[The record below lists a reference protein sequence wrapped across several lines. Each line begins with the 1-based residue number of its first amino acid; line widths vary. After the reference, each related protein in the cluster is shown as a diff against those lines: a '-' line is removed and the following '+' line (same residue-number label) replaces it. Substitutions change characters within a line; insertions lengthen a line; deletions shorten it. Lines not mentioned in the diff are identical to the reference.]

1 MLTGRRRM
9 AFGGEESFGR
19 YMLLPLITVFPP
31 DFPLSKTYL
40 VVQFKF
46 CLLKVLPN
54 YSD

>member
-1 MLTGRRRM
+1 M
-9 AFGGEESFGR
+9 AFRGEESSGR

-31 DFPLSKTYL
+31 ANFPLSKTYL